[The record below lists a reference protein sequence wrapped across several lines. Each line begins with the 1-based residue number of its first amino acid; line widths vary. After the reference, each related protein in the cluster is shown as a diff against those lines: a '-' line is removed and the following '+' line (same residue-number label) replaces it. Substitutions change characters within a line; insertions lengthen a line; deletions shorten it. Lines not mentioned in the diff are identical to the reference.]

1 MVAATEEDVG
11 FDRRVTGDGVAWLL
25 DLTRTLCPV
34 LLQGEVAENWTG
46 LRPGSETGDP
56 LIGPVPG
63 YEGLWVSA
71 GHFRT
76 GAKEAP
82 ATAMLVAEALTTGET
97 PPLLAAFAPAAQ
109 GVGS

>member
-25 DLTRTLCPV
+25 GLTRTLCPV
-34 LLQGEVAENWTG
+34 LLQGEVAETWTG
-46 LRPGSETGDP
+46 LRPASETGDP

-82 ATAMLVAEALTTGET
+82 ATAMLVAEALATGET
-97 PPLLAAFAPAAQ
+97 PPLLAPFAPAAQ
-109 GVGS
+109 VIDS